1 MNIPKINTASDFVA
15 SLWAAKQKDLA
26 RQQEASAR
34 MLASQQGH
42 KGYFPFFSC
51 LCQEWLDKYIT
62 VDPETVEM
70 KAGVQVLQ
78 GIDDPVLISGPTG
91 TGKELLA
98 RALHGSRPGKF
109 VAVNCTSLP
118 DELLESELFGH
129 TKGAFTGAMNDRV
142 GKFRAA
148 FNGTIFLDEIGDM
161 PLNMQAKLL
170 RVLQEKV
177 VCPIGSDV
185 EEPINCRVIAA
196 TNKSLTD
203 VHFREDVL
211 YRLNVFELK
220 TKGLRYRLCDIEE
233 IVDSLGG
240 EGLVNE
246 FEKWKA
252 KIKTELPN
260 HLLSFDD
267 GSFVDTKSFKDSPLL
282 DDIIIKNFFNLSGN
296 VRTLQAQVRRF
307 KVLGKLKESW
317 HETC

>member
-1 MNIPKINTASDFVA
+1 MQKVDNASDFVA
-15 SLWAAKQKDLA
+15 SLWFNNQKTMA
-26 RQQEASAR
+26 EAQEKSAR
-34 MLASQQGH
+34 ELAYKSGIRT
-42 KGYFPFFSC
+42 YFNFFSC
-51 LCQEWLDKYIT
+51 AAQRVLDSYITLDKDLI
-62 VDPETVEM
+62 EE
-70 KAGVQVLQ
+70 KHKVQILQ
-78 GIDDPVLISGPTG
+78 GIDDPVLISGPSG

-129 TKGAFTGAMNDRV
+129 TKGAFTGALGDRV

-185 EEPINCRVIAA
+185 EEPINCRVVAA

-211 YRLNVFELK
+211 YRLNTFEVK
-220 TKGLRYRLCDIEE
+220 TKGLAERICDIEE

-240 EGLVNE
+240 EKLVEE
-246 FEKWKA
+246 FEKWKGQDG
-252 KIKTELPN
+252 IKRIYQDNDRLYYE
-260 HLLSFDD
+260 
-267 GSFVDTKSFKDSPLL
+267 
-282 DDIIIKNFFNLSGN
+282 NFFSLSGN
-296 VRTLQAQVRRF
+296 VRSLQAQVKRF
-307 KVLGKLKESW
+307 KVLGVLK
-317 HETC
+317 

>member
-1 MNIPKINTASDFVA
+1 MNLSNIKTPSDFVA
-15 SLWAAKQKDLA
+15 SLWHGKQQSLAKQQEVNA
-26 RQQEASAR
+26 RNIAI
-34 MLASQQGH
+34 SQGY

-51 LCQEWLDKYIT
+51 TCQEWLDKYIT
-62 VDPETVEM
+62 VDPETIAM
-70 KAGVQVLQ
+70 KDSVQTLQ

-109 VAVNCTSLP
+109 VAVNCTGLP
-118 DELLESELFGH
+118 DELIESELFGH
-129 TKGAFTGAMNDRV
+129 TKGAFTGALSERV
-142 GKFRAA
+142 GKFKAA

-185 EEPINCRVIAA
+185 EEPINCRVVAA

-211 YRLNVFELK
+211 YRLNTFELK
-220 TKGLRYRLCDIEE
+220 TKGLTERLCDIEE

-240 EGLVNE
+240 EGLVSE
-246 FEKWKA
+246 FMNYA
-252 KIKTELPN
+252 KLCPN
-260 HLLSFDD
+260 
-267 GSFVDTKSFKDSPLL
+267 DTQECIYS
-282 DDIIIKNFFNLSGN
+282 NFFNLSGN
-296 VRTLQAQVRRF
+296 VRSLQAQVRRY
-307 KVLGKLKESW
+307 KVLGKLK
-317 HETC
+317 

>member
-34 MLASQQGH
+34 MLAAQQGH

-51 LCQEWLDKYIT
+51 ICQDWLDKYIT
-62 VDPETVEM
+62 LDPETIAM
-70 KAGVQVLQ
+70 KNGIQLLQ

-109 VAVNCTSLP
+109 VAVNCTGLP
-118 DELLESELFGH
+118 DELIESELFGH
-129 TKGAFTGAMNDRV
+129 TKGAFTGALSERV

-211 YRLNVFELK
+211 YRLNTFELK
-220 TKGLRYRLCDIEE
+220 TKGLADRVCDIEE

-246 FEKWKA
+246 FNNSLNKYHSEGHSVSDKEA
-252 KIKTELPN
+252 YET
-260 HLLSFDD
+260 
-267 GSFVDTKSFKDSPLL
+267 
-282 DDIIIKNFFNLSGN
+282 FFNLKGN
-296 VRTLQAQVRRF
+296 VRSLQAQVRRF
-307 KVLGKLKESW
+307 KVLGKFN
-317 HETC
+317 

>member
-1 MNIPKINTASDFVA
+1 MNGPIATPSAFLEAMWKAGQKT
-15 SLWAAKQKDLA
+15 LAKQ
-26 RQQEASAR
+26 QELTSRKQAE
-34 MLASQQGH
+34 MQGLRD
-42 KGYFPFFSC
+42 YFNLFSC
-51 LCQEWLDKYIT
+51 AAQEILDSYIT
-62 VDPETVEM
+62 VDPETIEM
-70 KAGVQVLQ
+70 KRKVQILQ
-78 GIDDPVLISGPTG
+78 GFDDPVLIQGPTG
-91 TGKELLA
+91 TGKELIA
-98 RALHGSRPGKF
+98 RALHGSRSGKF

-129 TKGAFTGAMNDRV
+129 VKGSFTGAISDRV

-185 EEPINCRVIAA
+185 EEPIKCRVVAA

-211 YRLNVFELK
+211 HRLNVFELR
-220 TKGLRYRLCDIEE
+220 TKGLLDRLCDIEE

-246 FEKWKA
+246 FEKWKKENNSLMRQA
-252 KIKTELPN
+252 CLATE
-260 HLLSFDD
+260 
-267 GSFVDTKSFKDSPLL
+267 
-282 DDIIIKNFFNLSGN
+282 NFEEEVNAMFYRTFFSLSGN
-296 VRTLQAQVRRF
+296 VRSLQAQVRRY
-307 KVLGKLKESW
+307 KVLGVLK
-317 HETC
+317 